1 MSMRLLGRLML
12 MLMAGLL
19 TYAFGGPAFAQDV
32 IAAAASPSVRASNTL
47 SIKPRVASPT
57 VRLRIATDTSEPSV
71 MQRLAAARCELDDEQ
86 DARSVSAAVTLRTPS
101 AHQGGDCASQRLLS
115 RF

>member
-1 MSMRLLGRLML
+1 MSLRLLGRLML

-32 IAAAASPSVRASNTL
+32 SVASAASSLRAGNTL
-47 SIKPRVASPT
+47 SIKPRVVSPT
-57 VRLRIATDTSEPSV
+57 VRLRIATDISEPSV

-86 DARSVSAAVTLRTPS
+86 DARSVGAAVTLRTPS
-101 AHQGGDCASQRLLS
+101 AQQGGDCAPQRLLS